1 MSQFNFHFRLDSKLI
16 SRRPGLGAIYVII
29 SYIVFIFPGGLVW
42 VQYMLKY
49 YMLYLYF
56 QAAWFGCN
64 ICYYIIYCIYISRQ
78 PGLGAIYVIILY
90 IVFIFSGGLVWVQPS
105 TGERRTV
112 WGAHRCLQVSFV
124 LFYELIV
131 ADMKS
136 TYF

>member
-1 MSQFNFHFRLDSKLI
+1 
-16 SRRPGLGAIYVII
+16 
-29 SYIVFIFPGGLVW
+29 
-42 VQYMLKY
+42 
-49 YMLYLYF
+49 MLYLHF

-64 ICYYIIYCIYISRQ
+64 ICYNIIYCIYISRQ

-136 TYF
+136 TYFLFYFPCSDWYHHFNLVQLKWLLIFNLKYKSKHCQRHSGPKGCVLSPK